1 MTTPSAGTI
10 LSAAICLLASLAFG
24 QAHDHAMPAMDHST
38 MPTSGVEAS
47 KQHEQHN
54 LLALVPAED
63 ADVVA
68 AKSGRYADT
77 ATWVGAKTPS
87 DGSFV
92 FIPEGVRVE
101 VASDES
107 GVRVDRMR
115 VDGELVFSSSASTA
129 LKVTTLVIGENGR
142 LEMGTA
148 QSPIRRDAPATLII
162 GDRGV
167 RDRAGD
173 PSDLTGGL
181 LSQGVVSIRGEKL
194 TPFAQVL
201 EVPKSGDRIFRFARS
216 PSNWRVDD
224 LLLVPGTSFKSAQD
238 EVVRIVGMSEGEVR
252 FEPALRYDRWI
263 PAEVDAQLPIG
274 NLTRSVEIRS
284 ETIDPVGRG
293 HIMLMHRATGHDI
306 EYARFNELGRT
317 RAAVAHTIPTR
328 DEHGGAVP
336 GSDENTIGRYALHF
350 HVRNGASADLPP
362 HVVEGCVITGSP
374 KHGLV
379 NHGGNVIA
387 RDNVTFRIDGSHF
400 FTENGTEMG
409 RFEHNLAVRSAGS
422 GDRTLSRDGANDFG
436 HGGHGFWMQS
446 PLIKVH
452 NNFAFGHAESGFA
465 YLCNALS
472 EGGEV
477 TSIRPDQV
485 ADARVVNGLK
495 ELKPQGI
502 PISFSRNTSV
512 ASESGFVFWDVMSNP
527 KHEQW
532 SVVSDCVGWAL
543 RSRGLWVPY
552 VSQTVFRD
560 IVLIRGPEGYGGVG
574 VIDNRTTHDLK
585 FERVHLAGFDRGVT
599 VPKRGTTEIRDCTL
613 ANRVNVHV
621 LNGERHARRLIVENP
636 RFEPFGAFVSELD
649 YEFEPVVVPQSGNIA
664 AMLLRSEFVVT
675 GDPRLEGRQ
684 LYVHEQ
690 AADHVPVTVSENAE
704 LDGRT
709 NAQLWAAHELAVYGA
724 VAPADAAP
732 VSFTNAL
739 VGSPVAHAPLVED
752 DAWPRGL
759 ARTGE
764 PQYAALPGETEGW
777 FLSSVEQNGTPT
789 TLLEY
794 IDATPGYVDLDPR
807 MPKAIHPDDVQYG
820 VEVRVFMFDTVGTA
834 VVAGNGVNYVPG
846 DKISVV
852 DGKAIVPYTVCDRA
866 GHEKTYYYQF
876 DVTEDAPRRMRNTSF
891 FRQSSIMGEAA
902 ERDVFY
908 GPFPKDDRR
917 YLPDQN
923 EYEGHDHQGG
933 HDNHP

>member
-1 MTTPSAGTI
+1 MPTS
-10 LSAAICLLASLAFG
+10 SHKAAWSIAVNVLLAAAVSG
-24 QAHDHAMPAMDHST
+24 QAHDHAMPAE
-38 MPTSGVEAS
+38 PTSGVEAS
-47 KQHEQHN
+47 KMHEHHN
-54 LLALVPAED
+54 LLALVPLED

-68 AKSGRYADT
+68 ARSGRYAD
-77 ATWVGAKTPS
+77 ATTWRGGKAPGA
-87 DGSFV
+87 GSFV

-115 VDGELVFSSSASTA
+115 VDGELVFSAAASTA
-129 LKVTTLVIGENGR
+129 LKVTTLVIGERGR
-142 LEMGTA
+142 LEMGTP
-148 QSPIRRDAPATLII
+148 QRPILRDAPATLII

-167 RDRAGD
+167 GDRASD

-181 LSQGVVSIRGEKL
+181 LSQGVVSIHGEKL
-194 TPFAQVL
+194 TPFARVL
-201 EVPKSGDRIFRFARS
+201 EVPRSGDRVFRFAQA
-216 PSNWRVDD
+216 PSNWRIDD
-224 LLLVPGTSFKSAQD
+224 LLLVPGTSFESAQD
-238 EVVRIVGMSEGEVR
+238 EVVRIVGMNGSEVR
-252 FEPALRYDRWI
+252 FEPALRYDRWV
-263 PAEVDAQLPIG
+263 PEEVDAQLPIG
-274 NLTRSVEIRS
+274 NMSRSVVIRS

-293 HIMLMHRATGHDI
+293 HIMLMHRPTGHDI
-306 EYARFNELGRT
+306 RYATFNELGRT

-328 DEHGGAVP
+328 DANGAVVP

-400 FTENGTEMG
+400 FTENGSEMG

-422 GDRTLSRDGANDFG
+422 GDRTLSRDGASDFG

-446 PLIKVH
+446 PLIEVH

-477 TSIRPDQV
+477 TTIRPDQV

-532 SVVSDCVGWAL
+532 CVVSDCVGWAL

-552 VSQTVFRD
+552 VSRTEFRD
-560 IVLIRGPEGYGGVG
+560 ITLVRGPLGYGGVG
-574 VIDNRTTHDLK
+574 VIDNRTTHDLR
-585 FERVHLAGFDRGVT
+585 FVNVRLAGFDRGIT
-599 VPKRGTTEIRDCTL
+599 VSKRGTTEIRDCTL
-613 ANRVNVHV
+613 ANRVNIHV
-621 LNGERHARRLIVENP
+621 LNAERHARRVVIENP
-636 RFEPFGAFVSELD
+636 KFEDFGAFVSELD
-649 YEFEPVVVPQSGNIA
+649 YEFMPVEVPQSGNIA

-675 GDPRLEGRQ
+675 GDPRLDGMQ
-684 LYVHEQ
+684 IYVPEQ
-690 AADHVPVTVSENAE
+690 AADFVPVTVSENAE
-704 LDGRT
+704 LDGKS
-709 NAQLWAAHELAVYGA
+709 NAQLWAAHELAVYGS
-724 VAPADAAP
+724 VAPVNARPAR
-732 VSFTNAL
+732 FTNGLIGAPAPS
-739 VGSPVAHAPLVED
+739 SPLIAD

-764 PQYAALPGETEGW
+764 PQYRALPGESEGW
-777 FLSSVEQNGTPT
+777 FLSSVEQGGKRA
-789 TLLEY
+789 TLLQY

-807 MPKAIHPDDVQYG
+807 MPTSIHPDDVQYG

-846 DKISVV
+846 DRISVV
-852 DGKAIVPYTVCDRA
+852 EGKAIVPYTVCDRA

-876 DVTEDAPRRMRNTSF
+876 DVSEDAPRRMRNTSY
-891 FRQSSIMGEAA
+891 FRQASILGEAA
-902 ERDVFY
+902 EREVHY
-908 GPFPKDDRR
+908 GPFPRDDKR
-917 YLPDQN
+917 YLPDQD
-923 EYEGHDHQGG
+923 EYEGHSHDQG
-933 HDNHP
+933 HDHHP